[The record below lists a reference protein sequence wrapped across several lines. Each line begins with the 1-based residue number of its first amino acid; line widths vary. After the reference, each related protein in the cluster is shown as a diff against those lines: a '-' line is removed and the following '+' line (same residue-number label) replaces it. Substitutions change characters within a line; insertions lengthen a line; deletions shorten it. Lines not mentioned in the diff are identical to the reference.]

1 MADSASAASGAPPKQ
16 KRSFFKKPSWKQK
29 LDNADDD
36 DPTAMFDGSR
46 QTFSAIMEEQERAR
60 KKKLQE
66 QEEQARR
73 KELGAARQGKR
84 RKVVR
89 DEDHHSSG
97 EDSAPARRDDRKERR
112 SSTPV
117 EKASPVH
124 LSPSPPHRTDATS
137 LSSRYEAAAK
147 AGQPQPKAAVVIDLD
162 DSDSE
167 SGVSPPVTEAA
178 YRPTQTTSTDLDD
191 DVDESDLEIREIIL
205 ETRRKQRLAREQ
217 HVAHASPPDQQGSSP
232 GIARCGSTPLSPAPP
247 DPPVQIFITSRIPG
261 TKPLIV
267 TRRLRQRLQEVREA
281 WCKRQGFN
289 EEMTDSVFFTFKG
302 RRLFDVATCTSL
314 GLVAD
319 SFGNVYMKDN
329 REWDENDG
337 RITVEAVTLDIY
349 NDDMREMKRQR
360 EVEPA
365 PEPEPEPEPKR
376 IKAIIKTKDFGD
388 AKFTCGPETTFEKL
402 TGSSMLRLKL
412 SADKRPYLLFDG
424 ERLDP
429 TGTMADLDDFE
440 DGDALEMHFD

>member
-97 EDSAPARRDDRKERR
+97 EDSAPAGRDDRKE
-112 SSTPV
+112 
-117 EKASPVH
+117 
-124 LSPSPPHRTDATS
+124 
-137 LSSRYEAAAK
+137 
-147 AGQPQPKAAVVIDLD
+147 
-162 DSDSE
+162 
-167 SGVSPPVTEAA
+167 
-178 YRPTQTTSTDLDD
+178 
-191 DVDESDLEIREIIL
+191 
-205 ETRRKQRLAREQ
+205 
-217 HVAHASPPDQQGSSP
+217 
-232 GIARCGSTPLSPAPP
+232 
-247 DPPVQIFITSRIPG
+247 
-261 TKPLIV
+261 
-267 TRRLRQRLQEVREA
+267 LRQRLQEVREA

-319 SFGNVYMKDN
+319 GFGNVYMKDN

-349 NDDMREMKRQR
+349 NEDMREMKRQR

-365 PEPEPEPEPKR
+365 PEPEPEPEPEPKR
-376 IKAIIKTKDFGD
+376 IKIIIKTKDFGD

-402 TGSSMLRLKL
+402 TGSSMLKLKL